1 MFYVLVVIL
10 FGLSSDFADG
20 TCNFPSTLTDGTWV
34 SAEKGD
40 LVLSGTSILSY
51 PVLITGVS
59 TFDFNCIDQSGTTF
73 LFQAVEFQ
81 NVFGVITR
89 FFLCLD
95 IQEINGNVLKYFVGT
110 EYDVFVKDFIFPL
123 ADAIAALAQ
132 ACNRATP
139 YEPQTYI
146 TLVKSGSVADGSAP
160 IQCPDGLLAVFT
172 SVAISGQT
180 CANSVL
186 DVCSNRTQM
195 NFTMDTPCATELTFS
210 AGGQYSCLH
219 HVTSGQTTYLSLW
232 NNDAS
237 PTYQFSCFAFEVVG
251 DVVTATETI
260 KYCTATTDHVTPGTR
275 DTIVGK
281 TIVAQD
287 PSEKCVTL
295 GATSCTFPERLKG
308 VWITSDSTIFRINST
323 TLHGYPVN
331 IPGYRTIDLTCEEV
345 NQTKYKLRSIQ
356 QTLVF
361 GLTVNMFLCMD
372 IRPSQDNYLYYVGT
386 DFESFLNDALLGS
399 INSTV
404 TFDEVCNRPEPYDVD
419 SAVMLVK
426 NASSVQGIPC
436 PQSTRFMYRS
446 LSVVNGT
453 NITYCNRS
461 QLDVCEDTTRMRIK
475 INDTCGTALAT
486 TVEFS
491 CLYYEESYNT
501 TYLYM
506 DTNDSNMMSLVDHNI
521 ICAEL
526 FNVSG
531 GLVMTIYKEYCSDL
545 MNTDPILFLRLSSA
559 ENCQSHLT
567 DAATTPSSTLP
578 ADSSFTTYFIIGG
591 VIVLCIAIGVIVM
604 IIISRQKMCFQCRLQ
619 PQVPDSGQQ
628 FTDINL

>member
-40 LVLSGTSILSY
+40 LVISGTSILSY

-123 ADAIAALAQ
+123 ADAIATLAQ

-295 GATSCTFPERLKG
+295 GGTATSVTNQG
-308 VWITSDSTIFRINST
+308 VVIASSQN
-323 TLHGYPVN
+323 
-331 IPGYRTIDLTCEEV
+331 
-345 NQTKYKLRSIQ
+345 
-356 QTLVF
+356 
-361 GLTVNMFLCMD
+361 GL
-372 IRPSQDNYLYYVGT
+372 Y
-386 DFESFLNDALLGS
+386 ALLLIPLYILLS
-399 INSTV
+399 ILLLLILCLCGKCGKKKTTSEKPRPESPIIVVSKPETSNLRFGMRSELYMKRGHSGLFRPKKSLV
-404 TFDEVCNRPEPYDVD
+404 IPSHPTFLPCVLPLPRVEPIYKDPFLLDDPPASSNRPLEPLRTLKPPP
-419 SAVMLVK
+419 SP
-426 NASSVQGIPC
+426 GI
-436 PQSTRFMYRS
+436 
-446 LSVVNGT
+446 
-453 NITYCNRS
+453 
-461 QLDVCEDTTRMRIK
+461 
-475 INDTCGTALAT
+475 
-486 TVEFS
+486 
-491 CLYYEESYNT
+491 
-501 TYLYM
+501 
-506 DTNDSNMMSLVDHNI
+506 
-521 ICAEL
+521 
-526 FNVSG
+526 G
-531 GLVMTIYKEYCSDL
+531 GLYS
-545 MNTDPILFLRLSSA
+545 F
-559 ENCQSHLT
+559 
-567 DAATTPSSTLP
+567 DAVE
-578 ADSSFTTYFIIGG
+578 D
-591 VIVLCIAIGVIVM
+591 M
-604 IIISRQKMCFQCRLQ
+604 M
-619 PQVPDSGQQ
+619 GQ
-628 FTDINL
+628 